1 MNNPL
6 RVFAAACMVVA
17 GAALVAG
24 VYAVGITSKNAT
36 ERDFI
41 QYWAAGQQL
50 AHHANPYDVAAIL
63 HIEQSAGM
71 DGDSPKV
78 SLSPPVALLLL
89 LPLGYIGA
97 KAGLICWL
105 LLELACAGLA
115 AWILWF
121 LHGRPQSLFH
131 LLVFGFPPTLGCL
144 MAGQLGVFFLLEIV
158 LFLYLHKS
166 RPWLAGAALAFCTL
180 KPHLFLPCLVVLV
193 LWSVRRR
200 DLRIVSGFLAAL
212 AFCCALTFWIDP
224 HAWLEY
230 SQVMHSA
237 RVLEVFLPTVGAAL
251 SFLVDRNAHWIEFVP
266 EAAGCAWAAW
276 YYWSRR
282 DGWSW
287 TEHGLLLLPVSAI
300 CAPYLWFTD
309 EAILFPAILAGIY
322 LMEKSTRAWILLGLI
337 TAGSLIGVL
346 RAIPLPSPFYLW
358 TTPAWFAWYLYAMWS
373 KPSSAAVPITEH
385 G

>member
-1 MNNPL
+1 VKNPL

-24 VYAVGITSKNAT
+24 VYAASITAKNAT

-50 AHHANPYDVAAIL
+50 AHHANPYDVPAIL

-71 DGDSPKV
+71 DGDTPKV
-78 SLSPPVALLLL
+78 SLSPPVALLFL

-115 AWILWF
+115 AWVLWF
-121 LHGRPQSLFH
+121 LHGRPQSLHH

-158 LFLYLHKS
+158 LFLYLHRS
-166 RPWLAGAALAFCTL
+166 RPWLAGAALVFCTL
-180 KPHLFLPCLVVLV
+180 KPHLFLPCIVVLL
-193 LWSVRRR
+193 LWSARRR
-200 DLRIVSGFLAAL
+200 DLRIPLGFLAAVAL
-212 AFCCALTFWIDP
+212 NCALSFWVDP
-224 HAWLEY
+224 HAWPEY
-230 SQVMHSA
+230 NQVMHST

-251 SFLVDRNAHWIEFVP
+251 RFLVDRSAHWIEFVP

-282 DGWSW
+282 DRWSW
-287 TEHGLLLLPVSAI
+287 TGHGLLLLPVSAI

-322 LMEKSTRAWILLGLI
+322 LTEKSTRAWILLGLI

-346 RAIPLPSPFYLW
+346 WQIPLPSPFYLW
-358 TTPAWFAWYLYAMWS
+358 TTPAWFAWYLYAMR
-373 KPSSAAVPITEH
+373 ED
-385 G
+385 